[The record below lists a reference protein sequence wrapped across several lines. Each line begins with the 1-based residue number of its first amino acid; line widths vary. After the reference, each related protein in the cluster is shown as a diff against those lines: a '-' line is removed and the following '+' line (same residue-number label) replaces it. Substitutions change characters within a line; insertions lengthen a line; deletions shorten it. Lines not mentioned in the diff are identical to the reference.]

1 VSVGDFGI
9 SEGNINRKE
18 KNLTEYV
25 PNRNCQREV
34 AQTLMFTTSELW
46 LGREVRAASWILR
59 VRTRLE
65 CPDDNLRELM

>member
-1 VSVGDFGI
+1 MSVGDFGI
-9 SEGNINRKE
+9 SEGNVNRKE

-59 VRTRLE
+59 VRTRPE

>member
-1 VSVGDFGI
+1 MSVGDFGI

-18 KNLTEYV
+18 KNLTDYV

-46 LGREVRAASWILR
+46 LGREVWAASSVLR
-59 VRTRLE
+59 VRTRPE
-65 CPDDNLRELM
+65 YRENNLRELM